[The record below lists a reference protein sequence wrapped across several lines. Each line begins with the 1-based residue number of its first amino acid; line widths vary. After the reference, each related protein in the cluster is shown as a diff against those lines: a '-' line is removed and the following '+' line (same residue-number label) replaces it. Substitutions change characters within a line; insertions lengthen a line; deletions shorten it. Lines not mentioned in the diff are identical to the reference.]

1 MPVSFLVSVINHSG
15 KSNLRGTEDMAQQ
28 VRALVALTWDPGLIA
43 IIHMVAH
50 TICNSFQGIGCPLLT
65 SMCNRFTHMVH
76 THNMQAKY
84 LYT

>member
-1 MPVSFLVSVINHSG
+1 MPVSFPVSVINHSG

-28 VRALVALTWDPGLIA
+28 VRALVALTWSPSLIP
-43 IIHMVAH
+43 ITHMVAN

-65 SMCNRFTHMVH
+65 SIGNRFTHMVY

-84 LYT
+84 LYI